1 MTLSRKLSVLTVT
14 MFLGCGPA
22 DKVDQSGAIVASG
35 SAKVD
40 ARVDDKQVMKSFPGA
55 GVSRVVFRAAF
66 AREARV
72 TSAAGHD
79 ILVTGTTRGGAPGY
93 RAPDGQW
100 RESAAS
106 EWGLDFRGK
115 ASGETLV
122 ISTFNEIR
130 FIHHSYFLD
139 QLVIS
144 VPTGVEVS
152 LEARQ
157 LSGDGAADLAEPPVA
172 PPPVKQ

>member
-22 DKVDQSGAIVASG
+22 DKVDRSGAIVASS
-35 SAKVD
+35 SAKAD

-66 AREARV
+66 ARDARV
-72 TSAAGHD
+72 TSAQGHD
-79 ILVTGTTRGGAPGY
+79 ILVTGTPRGGAPGY
-93 RAPDGQW
+93 HAPDGRW

-106 EWGLDFRGK
+106 EWGLDFRGQ
-115 ASGETLV
+115 AFGETLV

-130 FIHHSYFLD
+130 FIHHSYYLD
-139 QLVIS
+139 QVVIS
-144 VPTGVEVS
+144 VPTGVEVA

-157 LSGDGAADLAEPPVA
+157 LSGDGAPDLRQAPVDG
-172 PPPVKQ
+172 PPVKQ